1 MKKEVYEKPVMQIT
15 EFEGQDVITLSG
27 CPAFC
32 VAETERD

>member
-15 EFEGQDVITLSG
+15 EFEGQDVVTAS